1 MGELRVEGLSKT
13 YGRRE
18 GWNKTRYLRVFDD
31 ISFTVRDGE
40 FVSIIGSSGCGKSTL
55 LSIAGGLAEASGG
68 SIHLDGRPVRGP
80 GLDRGIV
87 FQEFALFP
95 WLTVL
100 GNIKFGLKS
109 KGVAGADQER
119 LARKYVDLV
128 GLSGFE
134 DYHPYRLSGGM
145 RQRVGLAR
153 ALAIEPAALLMDE
166 PFGAL
171 DAQTREAMQG
181 ALSDIWVKTR
191 STGAVHHPRHPRGDL
206 SLRPHSGAL
215 GPAGAAD
222 ARIDGRS
229 AAAAAAARSGVSGIR
244 GQARKRA
251 RRRGGREQTCGV
263 SRSVILRRLRA
274 AKPSKDDGHG
284 MRLDHPSRPAC
295 GRHLRVTGIVCKA
308 VLPRRLGRKWKW

>member
-1 MGELRVEGLSKT
+1 MGELRVKELSKV

-18 GWNKTRYLRVFDD
+18 GWNKTRYLRVFED
-31 ISFTVRDGE
+31 ISFTIRDGE

-55 LSIAGGLAEASGG
+55 LSIAAGLAEPSSG
-68 SIHLDGRPVRGP
+68 SVFLDANPVRGP

-95 WLTVL
+95 WLTVI

-109 KGVAGADQER
+109 KGVPSATREA
-119 LARKYVDLV
+119 LARKYVNLV

-171 DAQTREAMQG
+171 DAQTREAMQA
-181 ALSDIWVKTR
+181 ALSEIWINTKNTILFITHDIREAIYLSDRVLVLSGRPAKISLEVSVDLPR
-191 STGAVHHPRHPRGDL
+191 PRHRRDALFQQFEAKLESALGA
-206 SLRPHSGAL
+206 SGAE
-215 GPAGAAD
+215 AT
-222 ARIDGRS
+222 
-229 AAAAAAARSGVSGIR
+229 VS
-244 GQARKRA
+244 
-251 RRRGGREQTCGV
+251 
-263 SRSVILRRLRA
+263 
-274 AKPSKDDGHG
+274 
-284 MRLDHPSRPAC
+284 
-295 GRHLRVTGIVCKA
+295 
-308 VLPRRLGRKWKW
+308 PRTA

>member
-18 GWNKTRYLRVFDD
+18 GWNRTRYLRVFED

-68 SIHLDGRPVRGP
+68 SIRLDGRPVRGP

-109 KGVAGADQER
+109 KGVPLAEQDR

-181 ALSDIWVKTR
+181 ALSDIWVKTK
-191 STGAVHHPRHPRGDL
+191 STVLFITHDIREAIYLSDRILVMSGRPAQL
-206 SLRPHSGAL
+206 SLELTVDLPRPRLRHDPVFQQYEAKLESAL
-215 GPAGAAD
+215 GG
-222 ARIDGRS
+222 S
-229 AAAAAAARSGVSGIR
+229 AAA
-244 GQARKRA
+244 
-251 RRRGGREQTCGV
+251 E
-263 SRSVILRRLRA
+263 SRNVA
-274 AKPSKDDGHG
+274 
-284 MRLDHPSRPAC
+284 
-295 GRHLRVTGIVCKA
+295 
-308 VLPRRLGRKWKW
+308 